1 MRAAA
6 RVVQVVRVAWVVQVA
21 WVAAQG
27 AGLVEAQVAAVGARG
42 AAGAA
47 WVGLE
52 AKVGA
57 TAATVAAA
65 VAAATAVA
73 TAVAGSVAALAVL
86 KGAEDWEVAGEIVA
100 AAG

>member
-1 MRAAA
+1 VRAAA
-6 RVVQVVRVAWVVQVA
+6 RVVQVVRVAWAVQVA

-27 AGLVEAQVAAVGARG
+27 EGHVEAQVATAGARV
-42 AAGAA
+42 AAEVA

-57 TAATVAAA
+57 TAATAAAA
-65 VAAATAVA
+65 VAAAVAVA
-73 TAVAGSVAALAVL
+73 TAVAGSEAALAAP
-86 KGAEDWEVAGEIVA
+86 KGVEGRVVAAAIVA

>member
-6 RVVQVVRVAWVVQVA
+6 RVVQVVRVAWAVQVA

-27 AGLVEAQVAAVGARG
+27 EGHVEAQVATAGARV
-42 AAGAA
+42 AAEVA

-57 TAATVAAA
+57 TAATAAAA
-65 VAAATAVA
+65 VAAATVSTRVGRPRRPPPRVA
-73 TAVAGSVAALAVL
+73 SRED
-86 KGAEDWEVAGEIVA
+86 GAIL
-100 AAG
+100 